1 MNNVSFCGGETAGSI
16 GKRNINP
23 SRMDRIK
30 IQTPQTDTVNFR
42 GRDDDDSSAC
52 STLASIAVLGALI
65 AGGLGYAHKSGLIAT
80 IRLKDSLRNKN
91 RPLVYVRSTYL
102 PIQKCSKILSRI
114 LSVINSPVSSSSAS
128 TADFTSIEIKSCSSL
143 SCAARSACSTEA
155 RAFFRHS
162 C

>member
-42 GRDDDDSSAC
+42 GRDDDDSSAG

-65 AGGLGYAHKSGLIAT
+65 AGGLGYAHKSGFIAK
-80 IRLKDSLRNKN
+80 IKN
-91 RPLVYVRSTYL
+91 QNIKKYVEKVAEPCY
-102 PIQKCSKILSRI
+102 K
-114 LSVINSPVSSSSAS
+114 A
-128 TADFTSIEIKSCSSL
+128 
-143 SCAARSACSTEA
+143 CAAVKDFGINCYDKVKG
-155 RAFFRHS
+155 FFKK
-162 C
+162 

>member
-65 AGGLGYAHKSGLIAT
+65 AGGLGYAHKSGFIAK
-80 IRLKDSLRNKN
+80 IKN
-91 RPLVYVRSTYL
+91 
-102 PIQKCSKILSRI
+102 Q
-114 LSVINSPVSSSSAS
+114 N
-128 TADFTSIEIKSCSSL
+128 IKSML
-143 SCAARSACSTEA
+143 KRLQNPAIKRVQP
-155 RAFFRHS
+155 
-162 C
+162 

>member
-42 GRDDDDSSAC
+42 GRDDDDSSAG

-65 AGGLGYAHKSGLIAT
+65 AGGLGYACLLYT
-80 IRLKDSLRNKN
+80 
-91 RPLVYVRSTYL
+91 
-102 PIQKCSKILSRI
+102 
-114 LSVINSPVSSSSAS
+114 SPSPR
-128 TADFTSIEIKSCSSL
+128 D
-143 SCAARSACSTEA
+143 
-155 RAFFRHS
+155 
-162 C
+162 